1 LEKVTK
7 RGNKSGLINMSSAAG
22 MIIYQ
27 GTAHYSAT
35 KTYDDVFSESINLE
49 VKNNI
54 DVLTVRPFYVSTPMT
69 KNTTSATHA
78 TASQTAKEVVD
89 SLGQVDICYGPFT
102 HRINAAMIN
111 LVHEKIVSLSASK
124 SLADFKESYNKKD

>member
-1 LEKVTK
+1 
-7 RGNKSGLINMSSAAG
+7 MSSAAG